1 MKPLITLDQNGQISS
16 IKVMCKKKD
25 LAKNNEIIRQFLEQN
40 TQDSS
45 GRFTHT
51 TCVSNPTQP
60 SFPAAGMG
68 FKR

>member
-40 TQDSS
+40 TQDPSS
-45 GRFTHT
+45 RFTHT
-51 TCVSNPTQP
+51 SSVSNPTQP
-60 SFPAAGMG
+60 SFSCYWDGN
-68 FKR
+68 